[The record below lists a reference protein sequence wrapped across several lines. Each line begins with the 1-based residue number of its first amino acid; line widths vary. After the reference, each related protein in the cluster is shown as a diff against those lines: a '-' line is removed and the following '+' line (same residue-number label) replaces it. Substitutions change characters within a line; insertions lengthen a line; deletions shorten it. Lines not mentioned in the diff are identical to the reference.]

1 MFEIPSDYAVTREN
15 FVDVLEEQR
24 KKRRAQQGD
33 PEMEQA
39 ISESLRELG
48 WANDPQTR
56 QLGFVLALI
65 IKKYAFLAK
74 TGSDPFDQG

>member
-1 MFEIPSDYAVTREN
+1 MIDPSVFEIPSDYSVTREN

-56 QLGFVLALI
+56 QAILESQLGFDFSVC
-65 IKKYAFLAK
+65 
-74 TGSDPFDQG
+74 